1 MRPLE
6 LLFIAPYG
14 GLGGSENV
22 LVNVLER
29 LDRERLHPRV
39 LILEE
44 GPLANRVE
52 GLGIPVDVQ
61 HLPGKQGVLKFPKAA
76 RHPKHP
82 VDVIHANGGKA
93 AVYGLPVARRL
104 NAPLVWMK
112 HDHSYDGRLSHLLAS
127 RCAHV
132 VCVSHAMARQFGD
145 IKERVSVVY
154 PGVTLRD
161 LKPVERTAPTIASV
175 GRLDPFKGFDE
186 LLKAA
191 AQLRAEGLPVEIRVA
206 GPQDRVHTEIE
217 AQLKQLAEDLGIGAQ
232 QVGWA
237 DDLDEVYENARVV
250 ALASKPKGN
259 GAPGEGAPLV
269 LMEAMG
275 AGRPVVGTDQ
285 PGIAEVIDDCGSLV
299 KPPDAAHLAN
309 ALRPYLEDP
318 ALAARTGARGRARV
332 EAHMTL
338 DRTVADLSALYER
351 LARKRAIP

>member
-1 MRPLE
+1 MMQI
-6 LLFIAPYG
+6 LFIAPYG

-29 LDRERLHPRV
+29 LDRTRFAPRV
-39 LILEE
+39 LLLED
-44 GPLANRVE
+44 GPLNARIQE
-52 GLGIPVDVQ
+52 LEIPTLVQ
-61 HLPGKQGVLKFPKAA
+61 HLPGKPGVLKFPVAA
-76 RHPKHP
+76 HRIPGP

-132 VCVSHAMARQFGD
+132 ICVSHAMARQFGD
-145 IKERVSVVY
+145 LQERVSVIY

-161 LKPVERTAPTIASV
+161 LKPVETTTPTIASV

-191 AQLRAEGLPVEIRVA
+191 AHLRQEGLQVDIRVA
-206 GPQDRVHTEIE
+206 GPQDRIHAGTQDE
-217 AQLKQLAEDLGIGAQ
+217 LKRLADELGIGAEK
-232 QVGWA
+232 VGWA
-237 DDLDEVYENARVV
+237 DDLDQVYENARVV
-250 ALASKPKGN
+250 ALASKPKGD

-299 KPPDAAHLAN
+299 KPPDAAHLAS

-318 ALAARTGARGRARV
+318 ALAARTGAKGRARV

-338 DRTVADLSALYER
+338 DRTVADLSLLYER